1 MPSALQ
7 KLRQRESTRN
17 PNPANL
23 IRKKKKERRDEGS
36 SNERQL
42 PKKEEEALKK
52 EMMMSAK
59 FEMIDVYTLFSKHRL
74 ACLQPAKQGDGKTLT
89 FHQVI

>member
-1 MPSALQ
+1 LPSALQ

-17 PNPANL
+17 PNPSIL

-36 SNERQL
+36 SNDRQL

-52 EMMMSAK
+52 DIMMSAK
-59 FEMIDVYTLFSKHRL
+59 FEMIEVHPLFAKHRL
-74 ACLQPAKQGDGKTLT
+74 AC
-89 FHQVI
+89 